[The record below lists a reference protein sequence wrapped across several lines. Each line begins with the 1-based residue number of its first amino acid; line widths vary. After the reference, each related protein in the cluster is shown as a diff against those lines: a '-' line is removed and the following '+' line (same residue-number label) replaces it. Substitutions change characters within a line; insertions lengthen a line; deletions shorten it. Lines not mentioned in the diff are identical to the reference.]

1 MLTFII
7 IIIIIIIILLRDGLI
22 SNVTMR
28 VARLRFDS
36 RQGPNLLKAQ
46 PAVYWPQTCCFF
58 HKEWL

>member
-46 PAVYWPQTCCFF
+46 PAVY
-58 HKEWL
+58 